1 MRKKAQLQMAAAV
14 LLLLICFSYF
24 LYSFH
29 FSHSVSSDPAE
40 TEQDFT
46 VLIDAGHGGV
56 DGGAVAGDGTE
67 EKHIN
72 LQIALLLEQQ
82 LGAMGIRTAMTRT
95 ADESIH
101 DSSAQTIREKKV
113 SDIHNRMQLMEETEN
128 CIFVSIHQNKYS
140 DSALSGT
147 QVFYSPN
154 TTASAQL
161 AQTIQ
166 TSVRSLLQTENT
178 REIEKSGSSIYLLYY
193 ARKPAVL
200 VECGFL
206 SNTAEL
212 EKLKEGTYQK
222 QLAFCIAAGILE
234 YLNI

>member
-1 MRKKAQLQMAAAV
+1 MAASV

-24 LYSFH
+24 LYSFR
-29 FSHSVSSDPAE
+29 FSLAASSDFSA
-40 TEQDFT
+40 TEQQVT

-56 DGGAVAGDGTE
+56 DGGAVANDGTE
-67 EKHIN
+67 EKYIN
-72 LQIALLLEQQ
+72 LQIAQLLEQQ

-95 ADESIH
+95 SDVSIH

-113 SDIHNRMQLMEETEN
+113 SDIHNRMQLMEKTEN

-140 DSALSGT
+140 DNALSGT

-166 TSVRSLLQTENT
+166 NSVCMLLQPENT

-193 ARKPAVL
+193 AQKPAVL

-206 SNTAEL
+206 SNAEDL
-212 EKLKEGTYQK
+212 KKLKDEAYQK
-222 QLAFCIAAGILE
+222 QLAFCIATGILE
-234 YLNI
+234 YLNT

>member
-1 MRKKAQLQMAAAV
+1 MAASV

-29 FSHSVSSDPAE
+29 FSLAVFSDSADAA
-40 TEQDFT
+40 QDVT

-82 LGAMGIRTAMTRT
+82 LGALGIRTAMTRT
-95 ADESIH
+95 TDESIH

-128 CIFVSIHQNKYS
+128 CIFVSIHQNKFS
-140 DSALSGT
+140 DTSLNGT

-234 YLNI
+234 YLNT

>member
-1 MRKKAQLQMAAAV
+1 MVAAV

-29 FSHSVSSDPAE
+29 FSLSVSSDSAE

-56 DGGAVAGDGTE
+56 DGGAVASDGTE

-72 LQIALLLEQQ
+72 LQIALLLQQQ

-95 ADESIH
+95 TDDSIH

-113 SDIHNRMQLMEETEN
+113 SDIHNRMQLMEETDN
-128 CIFVSIHQNKYS
+128 CIFVSIHQNKFS
-140 DSALSGT
+140 DTSLNGT

-166 TSVRSLLQTENT
+166 TSVRTLLQTDNT

-206 SNTAEL
+206 SNTADL
-212 EKLKEGTYQK
+212 KKLKDTTYQK

-234 YLNI
+234 YINT

>member
-1 MRKKAQLQMAAAV
+1 MAASV

-29 FSHSVSSDPAE
+29 FSLAVSSDSADAA
-40 TEQDFT
+40 QDVT

-72 LQIALLLEQQ
+72 LQIARLLEQQ

-95 ADESIH
+95 SDVSIH

-147 QVFYSPN
+147 QVFYSPS

-166 TSVRSLLQTENT
+166 NSVQTLLQPENS

-193 ARKPAVL
+193 AQKPAVL

-206 SNTAEL
+206 SNAEDL
-212 EKLKEGTYQK
+212 RKLKDETYQK

-234 YLNI
+234 YLNT

>member
-1 MRKKAQLQMAAAV
+1 MAASV

-29 FSHSVSSDPAE
+29 FSLAVSSDPAE

-56 DGGAVAGDGTE
+56 DGGAVASDGTE

-95 ADESIH
+95 TDESIH

-113 SDIHNRMQLMEETEN
+113 SDIHNRMQLIEETEN
-128 CIFVSIHQNKYS
+128 CIFVSIHQNKFS
-140 DSALSGT
+140 DTSLNGT

-234 YLNI
+234 YLNT